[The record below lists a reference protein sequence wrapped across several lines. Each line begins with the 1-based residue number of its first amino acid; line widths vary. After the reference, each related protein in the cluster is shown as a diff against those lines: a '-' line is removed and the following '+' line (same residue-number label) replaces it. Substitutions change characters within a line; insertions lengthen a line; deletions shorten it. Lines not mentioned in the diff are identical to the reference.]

1 MSILRLRKPL
11 RNIGRLREIAAV
23 MLRYG
28 FGDIA
33 RHLNVESALQK
44 LRLQSRRKGDRGV
57 TDRPRHERVRLALE
71 ELGPTFVK
79 LGQMLSTRPDLIPLQ
94 YTEEF
99 RKLQDEVA
107 PIEAREC
114 IRIIEA
120 ELDAPLDQLFPEF
133 DQEPEAAASL
143 AQVHR
148 AVTHEGAS
156 VAVKVQRP
164 GIESLIE
171 TDLQI
176 LGELAAL
183 LEKHVPASLVFD
195 PTGLVQ
201 EFEGWIE
208 DELDFLQEARNI
220 HRFRKQ
226 FEDDE
231 TIYVPAVYWDLTTP
245 KVLTIEFIDGIPI
258 DHVGALREA
267 GLDPTQI
274 ARRGTMAVLHQIF
287 ENRFFHGDP
296 HPGNLLIRP
305 GGVIAPLDY
314 GLMGRLDEILVGQ
327 IGDLL
332 QGILRKDSRLIV
344 RTLVRLNRRRTDVD
358 QDGLRLGVSDLLDRY
373 HAVPVHMMRIE
384 QFYWDLVELIR
395 AFDIRFPRDLYLMGK
410 AVVVME
416 SIAQK
421 LDPRFDVVAT
431 ARTYFTHTVVGRAE
445 AQKTLRGLNRLIE
458 DYTDLI
464 ATTPRVL
471 RQILN
476 KARWGEMSVNLHHK
490 RVDEVMGTL
499 ERSANRLS
507 FSAIIASLIIG
518 SSLIIRADLGAQMW
532 GVPVLGLVGF
542 LLAGLLGL
550 WLSFVILRSGK
561 L

>member
-1 MSILRLRKPL
+1 MSILRLRKPF

-44 LRLQSRRKGDRGV
+44 LRLQSRRDGDRRV

-114 IRIIEA
+114 VRIIEA

-176 LGELAAL
+176 LAELAAL

-220 HRFRKQ
+220 HRFGKQ

-258 DHVGALREA
+258 DHVDALREA

-296 HPGNLLIRP
+296 HPGNLLVRP
-305 GGVIAPLDY
+305 GGAIAPLDY

-327 IGDLL
+327 VGDLL

-344 RTLVRLNRRRTDVD
+344 RTLVRFNRRRTDVD
-358 QDGLRLGVSDLLDRY
+358 QDGLRLAVSDLLDRY

>member
-1 MSILRLRKPL
+1 MSILSLRKPF

-23 MLRYG
+23 MLKYG

-33 RHLNVESALQK
+33 RHLNVEPALQK
-44 LRLQSRRKGDRGV
+44 LRLQSRRSGGAGDA
-57 TDRPRHERVRLALE
+57 DRPRHERVRLALE

-107 PIEAREC
+107 PIEAQEC

-133 DQEPEAAASL
+133 DREPEAAASL

-148 AVTHEGAS
+148 AVTREGAR

-164 GIESLIE
+164 AIESMIDN
-171 TDLQI
+171 DLEI
-176 LGELAAL
+176 LAELAGL

-195 PTGLVQ
+195 PSGLVE

-220 HRFRKQ
+220 HRFRTQ

-231 TIYVPAVYWDLTTP
+231 TIEAPAVYWELTTP
-245 KVLTIEFIDGIPI
+245 RVLTMEFIEGIPI
-258 DHVGALREA
+258 DHVDALREA
-267 GLDPTQI
+267 GLDPTRI
-274 ARRGTMAVLHQIF
+274 ARRGTLSVLRQIF

-296 HPGNLLIRP
+296 HPGNLLVRP
-305 GGVIAPLDY
+305 GHVIVPLDY
-314 GLMGRLDEILVGQ
+314 GLMGRLDEILVSQ

-332 QGILRKDSRLIV
+332 RGILRKDSRLIV
-344 RTLVRLNRRRTDVD
+344 RTLIRLNRRRTDVD
-358 QDGLRLGVSDLLDRY
+358 QDGLRLAVSDLLDRY
-373 HAVPVHMMRIE
+373 HAVPVHMLRIE
-384 QFYWDLVELIR
+384 QFYWDLIELIR
-395 AFDIRFPRDLYLMGK
+395 AYRIRFPRDLYLMGK

-416 SIAQK
+416 SIARK
-421 LDPRFDVVAT
+421 LDPQFDVVAI
-431 ARTYFTHTVVGRAE
+431 ARSYFTRTVIGRAE
-445 AQKTLRGLNRLIE
+445 AQKTLRGLGLMVE
-458 DYTDLI
+458 DYADLI
-464 ATTPRVL
+464 ATAPRVL

-476 KARWGEMSVNLHHK
+476 KARWGEMSVNLHHQ

-550 WLSFVILRSGK
+550 WLVFVILRSGK
-561 L
+561 F

>member
-1 MSILRLRKPL
+1 MSILRLRKPF

-44 LRLQSRRKGDRGV
+44 LRLQSRRDGDRGV

-114 IRIIEA
+114 VRIIEA

-176 LGELAAL
+176 LAELAAL

-208 DELDFLQEARNI
+208 DELDFQQEARNI
-220 HRFRKQ
+220 HRFGKQ

-258 DHVGALREA
+258 DHVDALREA

-296 HPGNLLIRP
+296 HPGNLLVRP
-305 GGVIAPLDY
+305 GGVITPLDY

-327 IGDLL
+327 VGDLL

-358 QDGLRLGVSDLLDRY
+358 QDGLRLAVSDLLDRY